1 MDEIFISLKDC
12 HGIKQLKQN
21 FVFKKNSN
29 NNKNTNLILIY
40 APNGT
45 MKTSFAKT
53 LRDLGDGVEPKN
65 LVEYIR
71 PRYQIKIKENEESF
85 QLKDNS
91 TIKDRIFVIESFKSD
106 YSFNET
112 APLISDEE
120 LRKKYE
126 FIFKEVINKK
136 EDFLN
141 KVKNKTDISI
151 PRGKNKFSF
160 IEKKIKKDLK
170 YDSIDFLTLLKKIY
184 ENLDNFDYLDVKKIK
199 YDVLFNNQVLKLL
212 EDEEFINHVG
222 SFSSNLDNLLSKS
235 KIFNKDNFTY
245 NNATDLLRNIKK
257 NNLFEAGHYIK
268 FKSKGKPIKNIND
281 LEAIFEEQLHYI
293 FEEEVIRKDF
303 EKINKKFKNE
313 KTKNLQRLISKD
325 KTLIT
330 QLDDIDKLKHNYW
343 YSIFNS
349 LKEDLIILME
359 EYESKKNILSD
370 IRETAKNEKTKWNEI
385 IDMFNNRFH
394 MPFKLELR
402 NKEDVI
408 LNSEIPQVEFYYDN
422 LKERV
427 HIDLETLKN
436 IGSAGQLKALYLL
449 DILYKIEMKK
459 KKSGITLLVFDDIAD
474 SFDYQNKYAIIE
486 YLKDLS
492 NDDSFRILLLTHNYD
507 FFRTVKSRLNCDKSY
522 FALKNEH
529 AIIKLDNE
537 HIESNRNNIFL
548 DMVKKIN
555 QNPENHLSEIVAL
568 IPFIRNLS
576 EYQQNMDN
584 KDLLTKLL
592 HYTYEGK
599 MLYLTDLDLIYDA
612 WNIMLPNDLDYNIYE
627 LIFKESD
634 KLLNENPNKVNLKN
648 KLILSMAIR
657 LKAERFMFKKLR
669 LDIKNFNKKSNQTR
683 FLLDCYKEQYD
694 DEIVNI
700 LEKVAMMTPENI
712 HINSFMYE
720 PILDMDD
727 YYLREL
733 YTEISELEK

>member
-1 MDEIFISLKDC
+1 MDEIFINLKFC

-21 FVFKKNSN
+21 FVFKKNSK

-53 LRDLGDGVEPKN
+53 LRDLGEGVDPKN
-65 LVEYIR
+65 LVEDIQ
-71 PRYQIKIKENEESF
+71 PRYNIKIKENEESYN
-85 QLKDNS
+85 LDS
-91 TIKDRIFVIESFKSD
+91 TQIKDRIFVIESFKSD

-112 APLISDEE
+112 APLISDEN
-120 LRKKYE
+120 LRNEYE
-126 FIFKEVINKK
+126 SIFKELIDKK

-141 KVKNKTDISI
+141 KLKNKTDISI
-151 PRGKNKFSF
+151 PRGVNKFSF
-160 IEKKIKKDLK
+160 IEKKIKDDLK
-170 YDSIDFLTLLKKIY
+170 CDSIDFLTFLKDIY
-184 ENLDNFDYLDVKKIK
+184 ENLDNFDYLDINIIK
-199 YDVLFNNQVLKLL
+199 YDVLFNDQVLKLL
-212 EDEEFINHVG
+212 KNEEVINHVG

-245 NNATDLLRNIKK
+245 NNAIDLLKNIKK

-268 FKSKGKPIKNIND
+268 FKSIGKPIKNITN
-281 LEAIFEEQLHYI
+281 LEDILEKQLSSI

-303 EKINKKFKNE
+303 EKINSKFKNE
-313 KTKNLQRLISKD
+313 KTKNFQRLISKD

-330 QLDDIDKLKHNYW
+330 QLSDIDKLKHNYW
-343 YSIFNS
+343 YSVFNC
-349 LKEDLIILME
+349 LKEDLIILMD
-359 EYESKKNILSD
+359 EYESKKNILFD

-385 IDMFNNRFH
+385 IEMFNNRFH
-394 MPFKLELR
+394 MPFKLELG

-408 LNSEIPQVEFYYDN
+408 LNSDIPQIEFYYDN
-422 LKERV
+422 IKNRV
-427 HIDLETLKN
+427 PIGLETLKN

-522 FALKNEH
+522 FALKNEQ
-529 AIIKLDNE
+529 AIIKLDKDN
-537 HIESNRNNIFL
+537 IESKHNNIFL

-555 QNPENHLSEIVAL
+555 QNSKNHLSEIVAL

-576 EYQQNMDN
+576 EYQQNNDY
-584 KDLLTKLL
+584 KDLTNLL
-592 HYTYEGK
+592 HYTYKGK
-599 MLYLTDLDLIYDA
+599 MSCLTDLASIYDA
-612 WNIMLPNDLDYNIYE
+612 WNIKISHDLNYNIYE
-627 LIFKESD
+627 QIFEESD
-634 KLLNENPNKVNLKN
+634 KLLNENSNKVNLKN

-657 LKAERFMFKKLR
+657 LKAERFMFKKLN
-669 LDIKNFNKKSNQTR
+669 LDIENLNINSNQTR
-683 FLLDCYKEQYD
+683 FLLDRYKEKYD
-694 DEIVNI
+694 DKIVTI

-727 YYLREL
+727 YYLKEL
-733 YTEISELEK
+733 YTEISELEND